1 MLPCLHT
8 QLTRFVFFTAK
19 SSMFVESCHFEEK
32 NICGMIQG
40 PGNNKWERHA
50 SVDEGPQTDF
60 THMGE
65 CKGEHRSWTH
75 VDSVVTSRVGHETE
89 SC

>member
-1 MLPCLHT
+1 
-8 QLTRFVFFTAK
+8 
-19 SSMFVESCHFEEK
+19 
-32 NICGMIQG
+32 MIQG

-65 CKGEHRSWTH
+65 CKGKRRSWTH
-75 VDSVVTSRVGHETE
+75 VDSVVTCRVGHETE
-89 SC
+89 SCLRHLQVFLLCLNLLLY